1 MAYTSRTPH
10 RAKLQRCPIPI
21 HSRRHPPAH
30 THLCRKHFAVLPQ
43 RIVKVSPL
51 NIIQNSQFKIH
62 NYHNGKQN
70 ISIHRSP
77 CPRHLPASTHP
88 RATHPHLP
96 IPRRTHQQST
106 HLSTETTRLGQE
118 KQLATPHLSLRTR
131 NLRAT
136 MERRQTPMATPQHTP
151 PVQSRSQP
159 LTYGRIAIRPT
170 RPTEHQPNTNRTLTE
185 HKQNSK
191 FRIKI
196 NNLKS

>member
-21 HSRRHPPAH
+21 HPRRHPPTH

-43 RIVKVSPL
+43 CTVKVSPL
-51 NIIQNSQFKIH
+51 NIIQNSQFKIQ

-96 IPRRTHQQST
+96 IPRRAHQQST
-106 HLSTETTRLGQE
+106 HLSTEATRLGQE
-118 KQLATPHLSLRTR
+118 KQLATPRLSLRTR

-159 LTYGRIAIRPT
+159 LTY
-170 RPTEHQPNTNRTLTE
+170 EHQPNTNRTPTE
-185 HKQNSK
+185 HKQKSE
-191 FRIKI
+191 
-196 NNLKS
+196 LKLIT